1 MNRRKGLAFTAFPIT
16 LSFSLLLTFSLYV
29 YSHRQAIFIEVAW
42 DGNVSLMKVMLAI
55 GADVNSHS
63 CPYRT
68 CLTPIE
74 SAAWTGRNDAVR
86 FLLERGADVNAASHN
101 GTTALMAAAYHGH
114 VETVKLL
121 LAAGSNPNAERDGD
135 TALKFAKEER
145 HMEIVELL
153 RAAGA
158 KDSD

>member
-1 MNRRKGLAFTAFPIT
+1 MDRRRVLAFIAFPIT
-16 LSFSLLLTFSLYV
+16 LFFSLMLTFSLYV
-29 YSHRQAIFIEVAW
+29 YSHRQGVFIEAAW
-42 DGNVSLMKVMLAI
+42 DGNIPLMKLMLVI
-55 GADVNSHS
+55 GADVHSHS

-74 SAAWTGRNDAVR
+74 SAAWTGHNNAVR
-86 FLLERGADVNAASHN
+86 FLLDRSADVNAASHN

-121 LAAGSNPNAERDGD
+121 LAAGANPNAERDED
-135 TALKFAKEER
+135 TALKFAKEQG
-145 HMEIVELL
+145 HGEIVASL

-158 KDSD
+158 KESD